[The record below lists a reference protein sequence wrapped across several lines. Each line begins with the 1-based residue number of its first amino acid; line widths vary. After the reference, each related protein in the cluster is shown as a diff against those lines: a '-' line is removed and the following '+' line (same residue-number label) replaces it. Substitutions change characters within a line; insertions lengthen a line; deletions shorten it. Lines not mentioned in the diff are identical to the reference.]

1 MHTSVVTSAWV
12 RGWVVSRGAADP
24 VVRPWG
30 FTVDV
35 GQVTH
40 ATRHVLTADDEATV
54 RKVAAEVAA
63 PTVWLKVFAEPED
76 VVAWV
81 GPDWRIDEPGW
92 LMRTRL
98 RRTPAPE
105 VPEGYTLKRWTRG
118 GVTRLLVVAA
128 DGSFAARGQIAPTGE
143 TAVVDQIETAP
154 GHRRKGLGRLV
165 MHTLHNAALEQGATT
180 GVLGGTPDG
189 RALYESLGWQVQAPL
204 VSLFH
209 APASGRCGRA

>member
-1 MHTSVVTSAWV
+1 MCNSPMQTSAITAAWV
-12 RGWVVSRGAADP
+12 RGWVVSRGAAEP

-63 PTVWLKVFAEPED
+63 PTVWLKVFAEPAD
-76 VVAWV
+76 VVAWA
-81 GPDWRIDEPGW
+81 GPAWRIDEPGW

-105 VPEGYTLKRWTRG
+105 VPDGYTLKRWTRG

-128 DGSFAARGQIAPTGE
+128 DGSFAARGQIAPTGD

-154 GHRRKGLGRLV
+154 EHRRKGLGRLV
-165 MHTLHNAALEQGATT
+165 MHTLHNAALEHGATT

-209 APASGRCGRA
+209 APATG